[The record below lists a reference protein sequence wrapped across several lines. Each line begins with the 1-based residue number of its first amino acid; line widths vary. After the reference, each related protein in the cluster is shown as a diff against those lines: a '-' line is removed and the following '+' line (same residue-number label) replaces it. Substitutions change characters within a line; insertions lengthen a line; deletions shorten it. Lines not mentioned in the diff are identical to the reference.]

1 MVLAIVCWFL
11 LPDSPETTKF
21 LSDDE
26 RQLEIDRLANDDGAA
41 ESDSFSWAQVRSV
54 FTDWKT
60 YAFSLIYITGTIPL
74 QGVSLF
80 LPTLVEDLG
89 HWSAPKSQLMI
100 IPPYMAGFFAI
111 LLLSRSSD

>member
-1 MVLAIVCWFL
+1 M
-11 LPDSPETTKF
+11 
-21 LSDDE
+21 
-26 RQLEIDRLANDDGAA
+26 EIDRLADDDGAA
-41 ESDSFSWAQVRSV
+41 ESDSFSWLQVRSV

-60 YAFSLIYITGTIPL
+60 YAYALIYITGTIPL

-89 HWSAPKSQLMI
+89 HWSNLESQLLI
-100 IPPYMAGFFAI
+100 IPPYMAGFFLI